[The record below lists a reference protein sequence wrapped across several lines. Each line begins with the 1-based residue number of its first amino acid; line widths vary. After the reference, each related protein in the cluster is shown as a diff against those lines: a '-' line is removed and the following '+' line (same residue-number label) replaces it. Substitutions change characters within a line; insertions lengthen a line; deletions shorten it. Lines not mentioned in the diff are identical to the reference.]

1 MSTNLLKFGLH
12 DFLNAQPLLLPL
24 VRQEKTLGVKVVKDV
39 PARLAEKL
47 LASELDLAMIPTIE
61 FLLHLDRYRLLP
73 GICIASRG
81 EVKTVLLVAKVPLE
95 NIETL
100 AVDLRSRTSVA
111 LLKLLYADEFS
122 STMQFLPASP
132 DPSKMLQ
139 EHDAALIIGDQAMDA
154 QHLDGV
160 KFAFDLSNEWFQRTG
175 KTFVHAVVAA
185 QKHIETESKLLDYLG
200 QAGTRT
206 SDEINAIAKAYSKK
220 QGLDENLC
228 RDYLQ
233 NKIIYSLGEEEL
245 QGLKAFQKM
254 CYEKRLLDTLEPF
267 LSH

>member
-1 MSTNLLKFGLH
+1 MG
-12 DFLNAQPLLLPL
+12 
-24 VRQEKTLGVKVVKDV
+24 
-39 PARLAEKL
+39 
-47 LASELDLAMIPTIE
+47 
-61 FLLHLDRYRLLP
+61 
-73 GICIASRG
+73 
-81 EVKTVLLVAKVPLE
+81 VLLVAKVPLE

-111 LLKLLYADEFS
+111 LLKLLYADKFS

-160 KFAFDLSNEWFQRTG
+160 KFAFDLSNEWFQHTG

-200 QAGTRT
+200 QAGTRA

-245 QGLKAFQKM
+245 QGLEAFQKM
-254 CYEKRLLDTLEPF
+254 CYEKGLLDTLEPF